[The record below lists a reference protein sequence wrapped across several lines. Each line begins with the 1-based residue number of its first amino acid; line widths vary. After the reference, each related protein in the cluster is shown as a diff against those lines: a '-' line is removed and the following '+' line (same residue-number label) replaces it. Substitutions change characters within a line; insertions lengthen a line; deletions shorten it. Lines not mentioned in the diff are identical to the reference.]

1 MTWKVSWVGQIGG
14 DKWRRVRMGGTNRW
28 KVSTW
33 VGLIGG
39 DKWRRVCMGGTNWRR
54 YKVIR
59 CSCSKITGILLLQ
72 QVGIEEA
79 ITRIV
84 TGLATQFRK
93 HSK

>member
-1 MTWKVSWVGQIGG
+1 
-14 DKWRRVRMGGTNRW
+14 MGGTNRQ

-59 CSCSKITGILLLQ
+59 YSCCQNNRYPFS
-72 QVGIEEA
+72 
-79 ITRIV
+79 
-84 TGLATQFRK
+84 AT
-93 HSK
+93 SGN